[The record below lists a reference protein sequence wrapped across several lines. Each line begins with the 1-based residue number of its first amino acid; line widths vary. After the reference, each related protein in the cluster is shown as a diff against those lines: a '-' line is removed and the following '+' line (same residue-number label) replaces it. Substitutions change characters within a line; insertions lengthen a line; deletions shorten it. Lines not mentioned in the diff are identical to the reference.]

1 MTEQL
6 REDHG
11 ALVGWSAQNLGNKLV
26 LRIQSISQAPASEK
40 GEVHSFLYVLDR
52 NQAVQLGN
60 YLFEITGQTAPRRK
74 RNWLDRLL
82 GT

>member
-1 MTEQL
+1 MNEAS

-11 ALVGWSAQNLGNKLV
+11 ALVGWSAENLGSKMA
-26 LRIQSISQAPASEK
+26 LRIQSVNKPPPHDDED
-40 GEVHSFLYVLDR
+40 VHSFLYVMDK

-60 YLFEITGQTAPRRK
+60 YLFEMAGQTAPRRK

-82 GT
+82 GA